1 MVPRVES
8 NRIVRMDK
16 LVDVESVP
24 HISSS
29 AAVSV
34 VVTSVSAGRFSLR
47 DGSLRHRTI
56 KCSSP
61 CDFHIDKTSEVSL
74 ADLADYYW
82 LVGDEAERW
91 LLEFA
96 DSSDAPHVM
105 QGRLRKHLSSE
116 RARLVTQQLLLR
128 MKAEKKFGDLAHKMF
143 FTDLGLQQSTDR
155 WIAAYKAERFIERN
169 EALDFCCGIGGDLMA
184 LANHAKTT
192 GWDRDPIIV
201 LFAESNLRAAN
212 LSGTSSVSIGSVEEH
227 PPVANSQWHLD
238 PDRRTD
244 GRRSTYIEWHSPD
257 EATIRSW
264 LASSPNAA
272 IKLAPATRL
281 SSDWQQMAELE
292 WISRSGECRQL
303 VAWFGELSQSL
314 GSRRATI
321 VTNDSSYS
329 FAGSAEIIAPIA
341 NHISD
346 YVFDTD
352 PAIRAAG
359 LTGAL
364 ASEFGASALS
374 EGAAYLTS
382 DVFFSHPLLS
392 AFRVEGVSEN
402 WPNISNPKIWAS
414 LRSRS
419 AAFQSSQ
426 KNCEKS

>member
-1 MVPRVES
+1 
-8 NRIVRMDK
+8 
-16 LVDVESVP
+16 
-24 HISSS
+24 
-29 AAVSV
+29 
-34 VVTSVSAGRFSLR
+34 
-47 DGSLRHRTI
+47 
-56 KCSSP
+56 
-61 CDFHIDKTSEVSL
+61 
-74 ADLADYYW
+74 
-82 LVGDEAERW
+82 
-91 LLEFA
+91 
-96 DSSDAPHVM
+96 
-105 QGRLRKHLSSE
+105 
-116 RARLVTQQLLLR
+116 
-128 MKAEKKFGDLAHKMF
+128 MF

-155 WIAAYKAERFIERN
+155 WIAAYKAERFIERK

-192 GWDRDPIIV
+192 GWDRDPIIA

-244 GRRSTYIEWHSPD
+244 GRRSTHMEWHSPD

-364 ASEFGASALS
+364 ASELGASALS

-392 AFRVEGVSEN
+392 AFRVEDVLPLRFRELAKYLQSQNLGELEIKVRGVSVQPEE
-402 WPNISNPKIWAS
+402 
-414 LRSRS
+414 LRKKLKLSGNES
-419 AAFQSSQ
+419 ATLLLTRHGKREIAILARRVSGVTQ
-426 KNCEKS
+426 